1 MFSHLGY
8 KVTSLEASL
17 LGLKKTQKIK
27 IWFYFS
33 FCFDLILSEQ
43 QIIFFSET
51 YLGSSDKR
59 FSDWPFFEEFA
70 WVSFRFSSF
79 PRYQTYLHQVDS
91 PVSVPDQGTG

>member
-1 MFSHLGY
+1 MLSFTEDITHLQ
-8 KVTSLEASL
+8 KVE
-17 LGLKKTQKIK
+17 
-27 IWFYFS
+27 
-33 FCFDLILSEQ
+33 DN
-43 QIIFFSET
+43 SET